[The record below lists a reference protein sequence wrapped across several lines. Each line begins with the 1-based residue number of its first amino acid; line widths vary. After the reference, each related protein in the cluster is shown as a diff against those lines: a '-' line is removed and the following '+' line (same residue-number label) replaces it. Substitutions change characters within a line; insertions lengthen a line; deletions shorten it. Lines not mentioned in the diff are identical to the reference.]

1 MLLLLA
7 APDVSLQH
15 PSARDCWEA
24 VAVLPLAM
32 LWWEA
37 CRSLHSMGA
46 PGLLVPYLQVQDF
59 RVTVAGKATF
69 GCVLMSDFLHE
80 LAKELKAN
88 SQAFDNYQR
97 M

>member
-1 MLLLLA
+1 ML
-7 APDVSLQH
+7 PM
-15 PSARDCWEA
+15 
-24 VAVLPLAM
+24 AM
-32 LWWEA
+32 VQWVP
-37 CRSLHSMGA
+37 CRSLHSLGA
-46 PGLLVPYLQVQDF
+46 PGLLVPCLQIQDF

-80 LAKELKAN
+80 LAKELKPN

>member
-1 MLLLLA
+1 
-7 APDVSLQH
+7 
-15 PSARDCWEA
+15 
-24 VAVLPLAM
+24 
-32 LWWEA
+32 
-37 CRSLHSMGA
+37 MGA
-46 PGLLVPYLQVQDF
+46 PGLLVPCLQVQDF
-59 RVTVAGKATF
+59 RVTVAGRATF